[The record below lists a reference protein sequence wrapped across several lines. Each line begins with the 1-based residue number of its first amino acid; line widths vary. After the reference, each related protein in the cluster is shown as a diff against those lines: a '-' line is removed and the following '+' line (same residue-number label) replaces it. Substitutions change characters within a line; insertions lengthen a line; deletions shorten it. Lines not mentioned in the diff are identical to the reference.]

1 MTRRVIDLDTIQPQ
15 PQPQPRTLDV
25 RGVGRCVVQAPSW
38 HAELRL
44 DRHLTFRPV
53 RANHRACVDELISA
67 CVREPRLSPSAVRTL
82 RPHARRWLRLASLE
96 AVGAASDYRRLGGSH
111 LSANER
117 AYAALRWRADRQRA
131 ESQRLRR
138 RLRDQRDKT
147 LRIPAGAAE
156 LARVGASSPVR
167 AAMAAVKH
175 TTGLT
180 HALSSSLAKTVNLGL
195 SSRLQEHVTRLAR
208 DASAVEA
215 FRATGNKPWDARVAF
230 AARPETEG
238 LTRALRIP
246 GEDLIRQM
254 TRGFLGTGLPKGWS
268 AQQLV
273 SNAFE
278 AERLRVRLD
287 VGAYRMRGLGQ
298 SLDTSRLLH
307 EQVRGFAHSELS
319 RLARLGVAG
328 NGLLTTRQIHELA
341 RGTSVSRLVHEQMTD
356 ISRSFLGGSL
366 AHRAITEFDA
376 LRGIGAAAAR
386 AFEWAE
392 GQRPL
397 LVVFEE
403 LLPRWASEP
412 LAFLLEI
419 VSLGAALVLMKLERT
434 AGVVAVLDALVPA
447 LTAPE
452 VVEALQRG
460 VESAPQLSAY
470 NREFLLGGLD
480 HLAKDDS
487 NWVMAVAGLSPGVE
501 GAYRDVARSTGLT
514 RPNKKGKDMLILPT
528 GGTKTANGVE
538 AIFEHMDIDEGYVMF
553 LKLRA
558 YGPAG
563 NPFRHGAVQDESL
576 EAARRHAAA
585 LALALAIWLEQF
597 VDRSAMQTVCDS
609 IEDGVMQHGSLT
621 TS

>member
-1 MTRRVIDLDTIQPQ
+1 
-15 PQPQPRTLDV
+15 
-25 RGVGRCVVQAPSW
+25 
-38 HAELRL
+38 
-44 DRHLTFRPV
+44 
-53 RANHRACVDELISA
+53 
-67 CVREPRLSPSAVRTL
+67 
-82 RPHARRWLRLASLE
+82 
-96 AVGAASDYRRLGGSH
+96 LGGSH

-138 RLRDQRDKT
+138 RLRDQRDQRDKT

-215 FRATGNKPWDARVAF
+215 FRATGNKPWDAGVAF

-238 LTRALRIP
+238 LTRALRIL
-246 GEDLIRQM
+246 GEDLTRQM

-366 AHRAITEFDA
+366 AHRAIADFDA
-376 LRGIGAAAAR
+376 LRGIAGAAAAR

-403 LLPRWASEP
+403 LLPRWAREP

-434 AGVVAVLDALVPA
+434 AGATAVLDALVPA

-470 NREFLLGGLD
+470 NRQFLLGGLA
-480 HLAKDDS
+480 HLTEDGP

-514 RPNKKGKDMLILPT
+514 RPNKKGKDELILPA
-528 GGTKTANGVE
+528 GVTKPAHGVE
-538 AIFEHMDIDEGYVMF
+538 ALFEHMDLDEGYIMF

-558 YGPAG
+558 YGPSG
-563 NPFRHGAVQDESL
+563 NPFRHGAVQDESP